1 MSKRAAADSNR
12 ILVVEDDDNILELIR
27 FNLGQEGYAT
37 LAARSSEEALRI
49 LNHTTV
55 ALILLD
61 IMLPGIDGLA
71 LCRILKSNVLT
82 RGVPIIMLTAKGEEA
97 DIVTGLERGAED
109 YVTKPFSIRVLIA
122 RVKAVLRRHGA
133 EVRDER
139 APMAIGDLSIHSGK
153 REVRIG
159 EESLSLTATEFAML
173 NFLAQHP
180 GWVFTRNQLVS
191 AVHGPDYPVT
201 DRSIDVVIAG
211 LRKKLGS
218 GGSLIETVRGVGYR
232 FHDLS
237 D

>member
-1 MSKRAAADSNR
+1 MSNRAAAAANR

-49 LNHTTV
+49 LNQTTV

-82 RGVPIIMLTAKGEEA
+82 RGVPIIMLTAKGDEA

-122 RVKAVLRRHGA
+122 RIKAVLRRHGA

-139 APMAIGDLSIHSGK
+139 APMAIGDLSIHPGK

-159 EESLSLTATEFAML
+159 DESLSLTATEFAML

-232 FHDLS
+232 FHDPGV
-237 D
+237 

>member
-1 MSKRAAADSNR
+1 MSSRAAADPGNR

-27 FNLGQEGYAT
+27 FNLGREGYAT
-37 LAARSSEEALRI
+37 LAARASEEALRI
-49 LNHTTV
+49 VNRTTV
-55 ALILLD
+55 SLILLD
-61 IMLPGIDGLA
+61 LMLPGIDGLA

-82 RGVPIIMLTAKGEEA
+82 RGVPIIMITAKGEEA

-139 APMAIGDLSIHSGK
+139 APLAIGDLSIHPGK

-159 EESLSLTATEFAML
+159 DRSLYLTATEFAML

-211 LRKKLGS
+211 LRKKLGR
-218 GGSLIETVRGVGYR
+218 GGALIETVRGVGYR
-232 FHDLS
+232 FQDT
-237 D
+237 

>member
-1 MSKRAAADSNR
+1 MSNRAAAAANR

-27 FNLGQEGYAT
+27 FNLGQEGYAAV
-37 LAARSSEEALRI
+37 AARSSEEALRI
-49 LNHTTV
+49 MNQTTV

-139 APMAIGDLSIHSGK
+139 APMAIGDLSIHPGK

-159 EESLSLTATEFAML
+159 DESLSLTATEFAML

-232 FHDLS
+232 FHDPGV
-237 D
+237 